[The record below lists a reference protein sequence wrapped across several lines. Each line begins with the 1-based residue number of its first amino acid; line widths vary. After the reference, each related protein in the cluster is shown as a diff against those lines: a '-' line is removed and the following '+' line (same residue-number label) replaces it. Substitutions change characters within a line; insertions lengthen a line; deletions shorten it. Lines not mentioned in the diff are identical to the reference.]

1 MTRGCQRIPV
11 LCAVMLLG
19 LGAGSPSAFAQ
30 NWMSDARRIAMGG
43 VGGGDN
49 LASKMVD
56 SPQGAHSTI
65 VIPLGLFQILRD
77 IDIYN
82 PDSDEFDPIRA
93 TEYALAPL
101 HYTFN
106 RDGTGTGIEFI
117 NDLLDGRLN
126 RDINT
131 YRGFI
136 PTAQPVAYGA
146 ITPNR

>member
-93 TEYALAPL
+93 TEYLVDRSAVGRETPSSAPC
-101 HYTFN
+101 
-106 RDGTGTGIEFI
+106 
-117 NDLLDGRLN
+117 
-126 RDINT
+126 
-131 YRGFI
+131 
-136 PTAQPVAYGA
+136 
-146 ITPNR
+146 